1 MRISKFPLLA
11 VVLAL
16 GAVGCK
22 TDNGAL
28 TASTTPPLA
37 YVRYVNA
44 LPDTMNTTVRW
55 VDFIEFTPQTFVNVA
70 YRAFGQGMYQG
81 LKPGSR
87 HFKIFNSDIVN
98 YSVAGNTA
106 VLTDQTLSFEAGK
119 YYTILFTGYARGGGQ
134 KVVVFEDVIAAPG
147 SNVALRVLNAN
158 TGLGAVDVYK
168 LAAAG
173 DAVTGSPTIA
183 AVAEQKYSSYAT
195 FAPGAFALRVA
206 NAANPTG
213 LGTTGTA
220 APTGTAGTTSAD
232 PIGGAT
238 VAGTVMTAMVFPAS
252 VTGSTALASTTPSI
266 VFIVDKQP
274 PRTTSP

>member
-1 MRISKFPLLA
+1 MRISKFPLLVA
-11 VVLAL
+11 VVAL

-22 TDNGAL
+22 TSDGSL
-28 TASTTPPLA
+28 TASTTPALA

-44 LPDTMNTTVRW
+44 VPDTMNTTVRF
-55 VDFIEFTPQTFVNVA
+55 VDYLEFTPQTFTDVA
-70 YRAFGQGMYQG
+70 FRAFGQGMYQG

-98 YSVAGNTA
+98 YSTAGNTA
-106 VLTDQTLSFEAGK
+106 VLSDQTLSFEAGK
-119 YYTILFTGYARGGGQ
+119 YYTILFTGYARGNGQ
-134 KVVVFEDVIAAPG
+134 KVVVFEDVITAPG
-147 SNVALRVLNAN
+147 ANVALRVLNAN
-158 TGLGAVDVYK
+158 TGLGSVDVYK
-168 LAAAG
+168 LAAVG
-173 DAVTGSPTIA
+173 DAVAGSPTIA
-183 AVAEQKYSSYAT
+183 AVAEQKYSSYTT
-195 FAPGAFALRVA
+195 FAPGAFALRAA

-213 LGTTGTA
+213 LGTTGTT

-252 VTGSTALASTTPSI
+252 VTGSLAVASTVPSI